1 MEFVE
6 NTYTSRIQPL
16 HNVYIIQKRAIG
28 ICQKA
33 DDRSH
38 SRSLFYQVKT
48 LNIHDMVN
56 FKNMVL
62 MYKVYNKLLPANM
75 MAYFKTINTC
85 HNHNVRMKNAILKS
99 NTERIFICMKG
110 GDPYNKKHIN
120 YEGNG
125 NNTQRKYKDEMAR
138 SLKRDIHISAEMA
151 TDAKRWSVMVIIIL
165 VLPPGVC
172 HGEKHRQW

>member
-1 MEFVE
+1 MKFVE

-16 HNVYIIQKRAIG
+16 YNIYIIQKRAIG

-33 DDRSH
+33 DYRSH
-38 SRSLFYQVKT
+38 SSLFYQVKT

-85 HNHNVRMKNAILKS
+85 HKHNVRMKKRNFKI
-99 NTERIFICMKG
+99 
-110 GDPYNKKHIN
+110 KHRHDFHM
-120 YEGNG
+120 YEG
-125 NNTQRKYKDEMAR
+125 RR
-138 SLKRDIHISAEMA
+138 PI
-151 TDAKRWSVMVIIIL
+151 
-165 VLPPGVC
+165 
-172 HGEKHRQW
+172 